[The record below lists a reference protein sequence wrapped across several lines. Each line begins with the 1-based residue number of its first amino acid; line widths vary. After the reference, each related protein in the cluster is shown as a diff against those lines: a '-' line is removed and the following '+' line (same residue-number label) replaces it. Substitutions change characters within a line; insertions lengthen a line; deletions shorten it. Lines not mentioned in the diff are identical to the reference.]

1 MEYAMLE
8 PFFQLSQTYRMNYK
22 QEYLR
27 YFLKETPLSNRFSI
41 ISGQRGIGKTTTIIQ
56 YMQMHYPDL
65 YSTKTLYVQADHFL
79 LGTHTLYEIADMFV
93 KMGGELLCIDEIH
106 KYPQWSKELK
116 SIHDTFKA
124 LKLLIS
130 GSSALEIHKGSHDL
144 SRRALVYKMKG
155 MSFREFIEMKLGIE
169 LEHFG
174 LDEILSQHQPIAQ
187 TVVDTLAAHQQKVL
201 PLFKAYLEV
210 GYYPYY
216 FEYND
221 KTQFLMAL
229 EQNIHTTI
237 ESDLLAVYPSLTG
250 NSVKKLKSLLKV
262 ISASVPF
269 VPDMK
274 KLKGII
280 GVGDE
285 RTLKNYLKYLED
297 AGLIRMLMKT
307 SKGLGSIEKP
317 EKIYMD
323 NTALLFTANA
333 DVGTVRETFFMNQLG
348 KDYEVIAPKKGD
360 FLIDSTYVFEIGGK
374 NKSFDQVKKEA
385 NAYVASDDI
394 EIGFG
399 NKIPLW
405 LFGFL
410 Y

>member
-1 MEYAMLE
+1 MLE
-8 PFFQLSQTYRMNYK
+8 PFFQLSQTYRMNYE
-22 QEYLR
+22 QEYIR
-27 YFLKETPLSNRFSI
+27 YFLKETPLTNRFSI
-41 ISGQRGIGKTTTIIQ
+41 ISGQRGIGKTTAIIQ
-56 YMQMHYPDL
+56 YMKKHYPDT
-65 YSTKTLYVQADHFL
+65 YDTKALYVQADHFL
-79 LGTHTLYEIADMFV
+79 LGTHTLYDIADMFV

-106 KYPQWSKELK
+106 KYPHWSKELK
-116 SIHDTFKA
+116 SIHDTFKE

-155 MSFREFIEMKLGIE
+155 MSFREFIEMKLGVE
-169 LEHFG
+169 LESFG
-174 LDEILSQHQPIAQ
+174 LDEILLRHQPIAQ
-187 TVVDTLAAHQQKVL
+187 SIVDALDKHRQKVL
-201 PLFKAYLEV
+201 PLFRAYLEV

-216 FEYND
+216 FEYNN
-221 KTQFLMAL
+221 KAQFTMAL

-237 ESDLLAVYPSLTG
+237 ESDLLAIYPSLTG
-250 NSVKKLKSLLKV
+250 NSIKKLKSLLKV

-269 VPDMK
+269 TPDMK

-323 NTALLFTANA
+323 NTTLLFTTHA
-333 DVGTVRETFFMNQLG
+333 DVGTVRETFFMNQLS
-348 KDYEVIAPKKGD
+348 KDHEVIAPKNGD
-360 FLIDSTYVFEIGGK
+360 FLVDETFVFEIGGK
-374 NKSFDQVKKEA
+374 NKSFHQVKDET
-385 NAYVASDDI
+385 NAFVASDDI
-394 EIGFG
+394 ERGFG

>member
-1 MEYAMLE
+1 MLE
-8 PFFQLSQTYRMNYK
+8 ELFQLSQSYRTNYQ
-22 QEYLR
+22 QEYMR
-27 YFLKETPLSNRFSI
+27 YFLKKESLSNRFSI
-41 ISGQRGIGKTTTIIQ
+41 ISGQRGIGKTTAIIQ
-56 YMQMHYPDL
+56 YITQHYPDL
-65 YSTKTLYVQADHFL
+65 YTTKALYVQADHFV
-79 LGTHTLYEIADMFV
+79 LGNHTLYEIADMFV

-106 KYPQWSKELK
+106 KYPNWSKELK
-116 SIHDTFKA
+116 SINDTFRE
-124 LKLLIS
+124 LKLIIS

-155 MSFREFIEMKLGIE
+155 MSFREFIELKLGML
-169 LEHFG
+169 LESYS
-174 LDEILSQHQPIAQ
+174 LDEILSEHQPISQDIIDA
-187 TVVDTLAAHQQKVL
+187 LAVKQEKIL
-201 PLFKAYLEV
+201 PLFKEYLEV

-216 FEYND
+216 FEYNN
-221 KTQFLMAL
+221 KEQFAMAL

-237 ESDLLAVYPSLTG
+237 ENDLLAIYPSLTG
-250 NSVKKLKSLLKV
+250 NSIKKLKSLLKV

-269 VPDMK
+269 TPDMK
-274 KLKGII
+274 KLKNII

-297 AGLIRMLMKT
+297 AGLIKMLMKS

-317 EKIYMD
+317 EKIYLD
-323 NTALLFTANA
+323 NTNLLFTTKA
-333 DVGTVRETFFMNQLG
+333 DVGTIRETFFMSQLS
-348 KDYEVIAPKKGD
+348 KDHEVIAPKFGD
-360 FLIDSTYVFEIGGK
+360 YLVGEKFTFEVGGK
-374 NKSFDQVKKEA
+374 NKSYKQIKDIEESFIAADE
-385 NAYVASDDI
+385 I

>member
-1 MEYAMLE
+1 MLE
-8 PFFQLSQTYRMNYK
+8 PFFQLSQNYIVNYR
-22 QEYLR
+22 QEYVR
-27 YFLKETPLSNRFSI
+27 YFLKEETLSNRFSI
-41 ISGQRGIGKTTTIIQ
+41 VSGQRGIGKTTAIIQ
-56 YMQMHYPDL
+56 YMRQRYPDL
-65 YSTKTLYVQADHFL
+65 YSTKVLYLQADHFL
-79 LGTHTLYEIADMFV
+79 LGNHTLYDIADMFV

-106 KYPQWSKELK
+106 KYPHWSKELK
-116 SIHDTFKA
+116 SINDTFRE

-155 MSFREFIEMKLGIE
+155 MSLREFIEMKLGVE
-169 LEHFG
+169 LESFG
-174 LDEILSQHQPIAQ
+174 LEEILSGHQSIAQ
-187 TVVDTLAAHQQKVL
+187 KIMEQLAKINEKIL
-201 PLFKAYLEV
+201 PLFKVYLEV

-216 FEYND
+216 FEYNN
-221 KTQFLMAL
+221 KEQFTMAL

-237 ESDLLAVYPSLTG
+237 ESDLLAIYPSLTG

-269 VPDMK
+269 TPDMK

-297 AGLIRMLMKT
+297 AGLMRMLMKT

-323 NTALLFTANA
+323 NTALLFVSNA
-333 DVGTVRETFFMNQLG
+333 DVGTVRETFFMNQVS
-348 KDYEVIAPKKGD
+348 KDHAVIAPKNGD
-360 FLIDSTYVFEIGGK
+360 FFVDEKFVFEVGGK
-374 NKSFDQVKKEA
+374 GKSFTQIKEMK
-385 NAYVASDDI
+385 NSYVAADDI
-394 EIGFG
+394 EVGFG

>member
-1 MEYAMLE
+1 MMLE
-8 PFFQLSQTYRMNYK
+8 PFFQLSQTYRMNYE
-22 QEYLR
+22 QEYIR
-27 YFLKETPLSNRFSI
+27 YFLKETSLSNRFSI
-41 ISGQRGIGKTTTIIQ
+41 ISGQRGIGKTTAIIQ
-56 YMQMHYPDL
+56 YMHKYYPDM
-65 YSTKTLYVQADHFL
+65 YTTKALYVQADHFL

-116 SIHDTFKA
+116 SIHDTFRD

-144 SRRALVYKMKG
+144 SRRAPVYKMKG
-155 MSFREFIEMKLGIE
+155 MSFREFVEMKLGVT
-169 LEHFG
+169 LENYS
-174 LDEILSQHQPIAQ
+174 LDEILSRHQPIAQ
-187 TVVDTLAAHQQKVL
+187 NIINALAKQQQKVL

-210 GYYPYY
+210 GYYPFY

-221 KTQFLMAL
+221 KMQFTMAL

-237 ESDLLAVYPSLTG
+237 ESDLLAIYPSLTG
-250 NSVKKLKSLLKV
+250 NSVKKLKALLKV

-274 KLKGII
+274 KLKGIV

-297 AGLIRMLMKT
+297 AGLIKMLMKT
-307 SKGLGSIEKP
+307 PKGLGSIEKP

-333 DVGTVRETFFMNQLG
+333 DTGTVRETFFMNQLS
-348 KDYEVIAPKKGD
+348 KDHEVIAPKRGD
-360 FLIDSTYVFEIGGK
+360 FLIDGVFVFEIGGK
-374 NKSFDQVKKEA
+374 NKSFEQIKEMKDA
-385 NAYVASDDI
+385 FVASDDI
-394 EIGFG
+394 ERGFG